1 MCERINPR
9 RWENRVRWFSWVTR
23 TSYHVRSS
31 VITDLTVRPRCSGS
45 RNEPGTGRGKY
56 PRVRWM
62 VRCLVAEWQSAWTAC
77 GILKSRTRGFSHKLN
92 THSWRGWT
100 NCFYNF
106 LHVSTVL
113 VILVLFSFGF
123 FWDLRD
129 SQKFAGKFPTSRSGK
144 DDGGDG
150 QQPGDVPRPG
160 SALWNAVNVNTYKLF
175 FRRFK
180 YIFVLCCIFLRWSH
194 LLQLFHAPGI
204 RQLCL
209 GCRKVMLR
217 KQAWVSWRRSHEYIC
232 GCSFCSFTH
241 TERDTATKPFC
252 DRIVWTLNF
261 NMK

>member
-1 MCERINPR
+1 MSDHQWSLTWPFDPDAQVPEMSQ
-9 RWENRVRWFSWVTR
+9 EQVE
-23 TSYHVRSS
+23 SS
-31 VITDLTVRPRCSGS
+31 ILESV
-45 RNEPGTGRGKY
+45 EWY
-56 PRVRWM
+56 
-62 VRCLVAEWQSAWTAC
+62 VAWWQSGGVHEPHAVSWRAAPAASPISSTPIH
-77 GILKSRTRGFSHKLN
+77 GI
-92 THSWRGWT
+92 SWRGWT
-100 NCFYNF
+100 NCFYDF

-129 SQKFAGKFPTSRSGK
+129 SQKCAGKFPTSRSGE

-160 SALWNAVNVNTYKLF
+160 SALSNAVNVNTYKLF
-175 FRRFK
+175 FRLFK
-180 YIFVLCCIFLRWSH
+180 YMLVICCIFLRWSH

-209 GCRKVMLR
+209 GWRKVMLR
-217 KQAWVSWRRSHEYIC
+217 KQAWLSSHEYIC